1 MSNVNNASLK
11 DREHDSWTRVTPG
24 WQEWDEMLRTCHRVV
39 TERLLSAATV
49 GAGHRVLDIAS
60 GTGEP
65 AIPAAEQVG
74 ASGYVLGTDFVEE
87 MLRIARAKAERK
99 GLRNVEFRRV
109 DGEELEM
116 PAGSFD
122 AVISRWGIMFM
133 PDAGACLSR
142 AYRAL
147 RNGGRVAVACWAQP
161 ERNPWAAIPLSVIKR
176 HVEIPAP
183 PPGTPGVF
191 AYADPARLR
200 ATLEGAGFQDVR
212 LEEVPV
218 VFGPFDHP
226 GEYFKMVRE
235 LAGPIAR
242 LFAGLSPELQEKV
255 VTQVCAAAEAHRSIG
270 VIEVPGVTW
279 LATGRR

>member
-1 MSNVNNASLK
+1 MSSVTNASLK
-11 DREHDSWTRVTPG
+11 DREHENWTRVIPG
-24 WQEWDEMLRTCHRVV
+24 WQQWDAMLRSCHRVV
-39 TERLLSAATV
+39 TERMLSAAIV

-74 ASGYVLGTDFVEE
+74 ASGYVLGTDFVED
-87 MLRIARAKAERK
+87 MLGIARRKADRA

-109 DGEELEM
+109 DGEELDV

-122 AVISRWGIMFM
+122 TVLCRWGIQFM
-133 PDAGACLSR
+133 PDAGACLVR
-142 AYRAL
+142 AHRAL
-147 RNGGRVAVACWAQP
+147 RNGGRIAVACWAQP

-176 HVEIPAP
+176 LVEFPPP

-191 AYADPARLR
+191 SYADPAKLR
-200 ATLEGAGFQDVR
+200 AALEGAGFVDVR
-212 LEEVPV
+212 VDEVPV

-235 LAGPIAR
+235 LAGQIAH
-242 LFAGLSPELQEKV
+242 LFAGHSSELQEKV
-255 VTQVCAAAEAHRSIG
+255 VHEVCAAAETHRTAG
-270 VIEVPGVTW
+270 VIQVPGVTW
-279 LATGRR
+279 IASGRR